1 MLLPRFEYHEPA
13 SLKAAIKLLE
23 QQPRSALIAGG
34 TDLMVNMKKGLVKP
48 PSVVSL
54 AKIPRLDRIEFSA
67 RKGLSIGCLVTA
79 AEVARDEKVWQHYP
93 MLAEAA
99 SVLGS
104 PLIRN
109 LATVAGNVATARP
122 AADFPPALIC
132 LGAVAGLTG
141 PEGAR
146 QVELDKFF
154 SGPGKTRAKRGEIL
168 THLLV
173 GPPPPKS
180 GGKYLKLGARQ
191 ALEISM
197 VNVGAWL
204 HLDKTGEIVTEVR
217 ICLGA
222 VAPKPIRAKAAERVM
237 RKKVLSTALI
247 EEAATAASE
256 ECQPIDDFRGS
267 AAYRRDMVKVLTR
280 RCLTGA
286 ADRALGEYGG

>member
-1 MLLPRFEYHEPA
+1 MLLPRFEFMEPP
-13 SLKAAIKLLE
+13 SLKAAVKLLAD
-23 QQPRSALIAGG
+23 QPKAALLAGG
-34 TDLMVNMKKGLVKP
+34 TDLLVNLKKGLVKP
-48 PSVVSL
+48 SAVVSL
-54 AKIPRLDRIEFSA
+54 AKVPHLDRIECSP

-79 AEVARDEKVWQHYP
+79 AAVAADEVVRQRYP

-109 LATVAGNVATARP
+109 LATVAGNVVTARP

-132 LGAVAGLTG
+132 LGARAVLAGPAGT
-141 PEGAR
+141 R

-154 SGPGKTRAKRGEIL
+154 SGPGKTRATRGEIL
-168 THLLV
+168 THLLID
-173 GPPPPKS
+173 PLPPKS

-191 ALEISM
+191 TLEISM

-204 HLDKTGEIVTEVR
+204 ALDKTGEIVTDIR
-217 ICLGA
+217 ITLGA

-237 RKKVLSTALI
+237 RRKVLSTALI
-247 EEAATAASE
+247 EDAAEAASE
-256 ECQPIDDFRGS
+256 ECSPIDDFRGS
-267 AAYRRDMVKVLTR
+267 AAYRREMVRTLTR

-286 ADRALGEYGG
+286 ADRALGE